1 MNSVGGPDLLIWLV
15 LAFGGAM
22 FVGNL
27 MALVRP
33 PAKSPRK
40 GKSATKRTGSSAKSN
55 GSNVSK
61 SAGSVPGPPPPAAPL
76 AKAPRSRTL
85 AMMGIGGIASLW
97 AIATLLSR

>member
-1 MNSVGGPDLLIWLV
+1 MNEIGGPDLLIWLV

-33 PAKSPRK
+33 PAKQPQKNPKQS
-40 GKSATKRTGSSAKSN
+40 
-55 GSNVSK
+55 
-61 SAGSVPGPPPPAAPL
+61 APL
-76 AKAPRSRTL
+76 ATAPRSRTI
-85 AMMGIGGIASLW
+85 AMMAVGAIATVW